1 MLKLLYSKVA
11 DPSIKDGS
19 ILLTNKNSNTIIR
32 ISLILNTQAPLEYI
46 KAFSKPSYMDGF
58 LNLTKQNV
66 LYIIFMCLSIFAKEI
81 HLDLFFNLT

>member
-19 ILLTNKNSNTIIR
+19 ILLTNKNSNTIIKA
-32 ISLILNTQAPLEYI
+32 SLIL
-46 KAFSKPSYMDGF
+46 KPHLSTLKLFQSPPTWRVLY
-58 LNLTKQNV
+58 LTKQNV